1 MTPSTK
7 SKPSVSQSPP
17 RSLSNTNDQSNS
29 KGSEADSQNSAIF
42 ETDDFKIWCMK
53 VIPCTKRFVHDWT
66 VCPFA
71 HTGEKAV
78 RRDPRKFTY
87 TGIAC
92 PDMKG
97 SGECIRGDAC
107 PYAHNVFEYWLHPTR
122 YRTQLC
128 KDGPM
133 CKRSICFFAHDLKQL
148 RTPETKPYVSP
159 EQLASASLM
168 GIKKSQSDGGMLGGS
183 DGGDAAALRQIR
195 VTGRHQDELNL
206 GSDSLVWTPYGSAR
220 ASLESTPRVSDSH
233 HHHHHDQGLVRA
245 SAPVQYHSR
254 SPHKGYPGRA
264 SLDGSFVRRSTGGIE
279 QQSDIRGSLD
289 GYVPPETGNADS
301 LADALAAL
309 RMSIQS
315 SSQGSRSYDDVINTV
330 HQVLQHALESKES
343 SLRPNEHEGNETPD
357 REHLSIQRSSGDSVM
372 TANSSEIYSASGDT
386 DHLSPVI
393 NKNNNHEHHL
403 LHQQEQQHCMV
414 DPWGNRQT

>member
-7 SKPSVSQSPP
+7 SQPSMSQSMP

-29 KGSEADSQNSAIF
+29 KDSETDSQNSAIF

-148 RTPETKPYVSP
+148 RTPDTKPYVSP

-168 GIKKSQSDGGMLGGS
+168 GIKKSQSDGGMQGAS
-183 DGGDAAALRQIR
+183 DGGDTAALRQIR
-195 VTGRHQDELNL
+195 VARHQQDELSL
-206 GSDSLVWTPYGSAR
+206 GSDSLVWTPCGSAR
-220 ASLESTPRVSDSH
+220 ASLDSTPRVGDS
-233 HHHHHDQGLVRA
+233 HHHDQGLVRA

-254 SPHKGYPGRA
+254 SPHKGYPGRT
-264 SLDGSFVRRSTGGIE
+264 SLDGSFVRRSTGGME
-279 QQSDIRGSLD
+279 QHSDIRRSLD
-289 GYVPPETGNADS
+289 GYIPPETGNADS

-315 SSQGSRSYDDVINTV
+315 SSHGNKSYDDVINTV

-343 SLRPNEHEGNETPD
+343 SLRSGDHLGHETPE
-357 REHLSIQRSSGDSVM
+357 RENLSIQRSSGDSVM
-372 TANSSEIYSASGDT
+372 TANSSDIYSASGDA
-386 DHLSPVI
+386 DHMSPMI
-393 NKNNNHEHHL
+393 SNNNHAHHL
-403 LHQQEQQHCMV
+403 LHQQREKQLGMV
-414 DPWGNRQT
+414 DPWGHSQT